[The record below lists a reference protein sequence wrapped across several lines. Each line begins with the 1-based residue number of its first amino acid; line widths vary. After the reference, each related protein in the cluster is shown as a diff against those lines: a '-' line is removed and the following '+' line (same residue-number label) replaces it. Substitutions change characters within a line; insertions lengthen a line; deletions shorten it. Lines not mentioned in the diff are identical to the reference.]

1 MQNTSNLWPKLA
13 SAFLASQ
20 VLSFLYYMIVLAL
33 AYFDFKVSLSLT
45 LYQTS
50 LFVMAASAIGIL
62 FYELWN
68 RYLNK

>member
-20 VLSFLYYMIVLAL
+20 VLSFLYHMTVLAL
-33 AYFDFKVSLSLT
+33 AYFDFKISLSLT
-45 LYQTS
+45 IYQTS